1 MRVRV
6 EITGVIDI
14 PDMWIT
20 PPGLEREEEK
30 RRWTE
35 DNVEFWFNEHLSEED
50 AIEDIARRLKKYP
63 DEFFVRAMT
72 EGVKSNETDN
82 RQA

>member
-1 MRVRV
+1 MRVKV
-6 EITGVIDI
+6 VIEGAIDV
-14 PDMWIT
+14 PDMWAV
-20 PPGLEREEEK
+20 PPEVELEDGNQ
-30 RRWTE
+30 RWTE
-35 DNVEFWFNEHLSEED
+35 DNVEFWFNEHLSDED
-50 AIEDIARRLKKYP
+50 AIEDIAMRLKKHP